1 MEVMKKLLL
10 ITFLVL
16 GGSSLGQAQDFF
28 YRKNLANIRVDNL
41 SQDQVIRFQRQVQQ
55 SNMSEQEVANY
66 LVSKGLSRDE
76 INKLKKRMGSLAGGG
91 GNGSVAGDF
100 ELLDQYFRLRDS
112 LQLLKADS
120 AFIPSGKN
128 RNYLRAKE
136 VADSVIFGSELFANS
151 KMSFISEVQL
161 ATPDRYILGPRD
173 VITMT
178 LFGAQESSLELKVQ
192 PDGKVNVPYAGVMP
206 LAGLTIEQATDKM
219 KQALIRNGYATLAT
233 GETELNLTIAE
244 FRTFPVTV
252 IGARN
257 SGNYVVPSIATV
269 FHVLHLAGGPNKRGT
284 YREIE
289 VIRKGK
295 VVQRIDLYRF
305 LAAGDNS
312 QNINLKEN
320 DVINIPIYANR
331 VMVKGEVKRPGLFEL
346 LPGENFERL
355 LAYAGGF
362 TDAAFKERVYVEQI
376 GENEFTT
383 RDIEAAAYPS
393 YTPSSGDVLIVGSIL
408 NRFSNRIAIGGA
420 IKRPGYYGWETDM
433 PLSVLIEKAGG
444 LQENALLT
452 RGLIYRAKKDNSKT
466 YLQFI
471 PQEVLDGKTALTLED
486 GDSILIGDKSVLFPE
501 EYVRVMGQVRLE
513 GEFIFG
519 SGMTAM
525 DAILMAGGFKR
536 NAMPKR
542 IEIARR
548 INATTDFEIAKL
560 IHAQTDF
567 ELVVKAEDE
576 ILEAGDIV
584 LVRPNPSYQE
594 QRVVMLE
601 GEFNY
606 PGPYVLLKQRESI
619 GALLKRAGGLTSMAD
634 QRFAYVVRERKQN
647 QLNERKIN
655 TLPQKTEDLNKEELG
670 VAEPDLTP
678 TDAVRL
684 DTIVIDLAL
693 VLRRKGSRYDLD
705 LQKGDKVVVP
715 LMHNMVSVN
724 GEVNSKV
731 TMNYNGKSVRS
742 YLSDAGGLT
751 PQADKKRIYVVHANG
766 MAAQTHTFLGIKNY
780 PKIKPG
786 SVVVVPMK
794 EQVEHKRDPANLAAA
809 SSIIA
814 STTSLLFI
822 LITTMR

>member
-41 SQDQVIRFQRQVQQ
+41 SHDQVIRFQRQVQQ

-331 VMVKGEVKRPGLFEL
+331 VMVKGEVKRP
-346 LPGENFERL
+346 
-355 LAYAGGF
+355 
-362 TDAAFKERVYVEQI
+362 
-376 GENEFTT
+376 
-383 RDIEAAAYPS
+383 
-393 YTPSSGDVLIVGSIL
+393 
-408 NRFSNRIAIGGA
+408 
-420 IKRPGYYGWETDM
+420 
-433 PLSVLIEKAGG
+433 
-444 LQENALLT
+444 
-452 RGLIYRAKKDNSKT
+452 
-466 YLQFI
+466 
-471 PQEVLDGKTALTLED
+471 
-486 GDSILIGDKSVLFPE
+486 
-501 EYVRVMGQVRLE
+501 
-513 GEFIFG
+513 
-519 SGMTAM
+519 
-525 DAILMAGGFKR
+525 
-536 NAMPKR
+536 
-542 IEIARR
+542 
-548 INATTDFEIAKL
+548 
-560 IHAQTDF
+560 
-567 ELVVKAEDE
+567 
-576 ILEAGDIV
+576 
-584 LVRPNPSYQE
+584 
-594 QRVVMLE
+594 
-601 GEFNY
+601 
-606 PGPYVLLKQRESI
+606 
-619 GALLKRAGGLTSMAD
+619 
-634 QRFAYVVRERKQN
+634 
-647 QLNERKIN
+647 
-655 TLPQKTEDLNKEELG
+655 
-670 VAEPDLTP
+670 
-678 TDAVRL
+678 
-684 DTIVIDLAL
+684 
-693 VLRRKGSRYDLD
+693 
-705 LQKGDKVVVP
+705 
-715 LMHNMVSVN
+715 
-724 GEVNSKV
+724 
-731 TMNYNGKSVRS
+731 
-742 YLSDAGGLT
+742 
-751 PQADKKRIYVVHANG
+751 
-766 MAAQTHTFLGIKNY
+766 
-780 PKIKPG
+780 
-786 SVVVVPMK
+786 
-794 EQVEHKRDPANLAAA
+794 
-809 SSIIA
+809 
-814 STTSLLFI
+814 
-822 LITTMR
+822 